1 MDPIVMQILI
11 GLGYTF
17 CILMAVVLCLCGE
30 VICLSQIGRL
40 KKLRKKLKRR
50 RFERGSP
57 KLITRKL
64 STIPI
69 TDCPAQLE
77 MQTISERQQLMVRQ
91 MDNQEQKMQGK
102 KETPKSSYEVVNE
115 SNMKKQIVF
124 RTAMTPMPTEKISG
138 EPYNTLYL
146 LYTV

>member
-1 MDPIVMQILI
+1 
-11 GLGYTF
+11 
-17 CILMAVVLCLCGE
+17 
-30 VICLSQIGRL
+30 
-40 KKLRKKLKRR
+40 
-50 RFERGSP
+50 
-57 KLITRKL
+57 
-64 STIPI
+64 
-69 TDCPAQLE
+69 
-77 MQTISERQQLMVRQ
+77 MVRQ